1 MKLIVCKN
9 YEEASA
15 VAADIFAETLREKP
29 EAILGL
35 ATGST
40 PEGMYARLSE
50 MHEKEGLDFSKAK
63 SYNLDEYY
71 PISPD
76 NRQSYRYFMEKHLF
90 SKVNFK
96 AGATHVLDGTASD
109 AEAEC
114 RRYEAE
120 IDEAGGIDLQI
131 LGIGENGHI
140 AFNEPGDYL
149 HAETHKTGLTES
161 TIKANARFFSVGEL
175 MPNAA
180 LTVGMGVI
188 MRAKKVLLIATGAK
202 KKAAIKELLSG
213 RISTA
218 CPASVLQMHPNAVI
232 ICDEAAMEE

>member
-9 YEEASA
+9 YDEASR
-15 VAADIFAETLREKP
+15 VAADVFAETLKAKP
-29 EAILGL
+29 EAVLGL

-40 PEGMYARLSE
+40 PEGMYARLAE

-90 SKVNFK
+90 TKVNFP

-109 AEAEC
+109 PDAEC

-120 IDEAGGIDLQI
+120 IDEVGGIDLQI

-140 AFNEPGDYL
+140 AFNEPGDFL

-161 TIKANARFFSVGEL
+161 TIKANARFFSAGEV

-188 MRAKKVLLIATGAK
+188 MRAKKILLIATGAK

-218 CPASVLQMHPNAVI
+218 CPASVLRMHRDVTI
-232 ICDEAAMEE
+232 ICDEAAVEE

>member
-1 MKLIVCKN
+1 MKLTVCKN
-9 YEEASA
+9 YDEASR
-15 VAADIFAETLREKP
+15 VAADIFAETLKENP
-29 EAILGL
+29 EAVLGL

-40 PEGMYARLSE
+40 PEGMYARLAE

-71 PISPD
+71 PISPE

-90 SKVNFK
+90 TKVNFA

-109 AEAEC
+109 ADAEC

-120 IDEAGGIDLQI
+120 IDAAGGIDIQL

-140 AFNEPGDYL
+140 AFNEPGEFL

-161 TIKANARFFSVGEL
+161 TIAANARFFSEGEV

-188 MRAKKVLLIATGAK
+188 MRAKRIVLIATGAK
-202 KKAAIKELLSG
+202 KKAAVKALLSG
-213 RISTA
+213 RISTD
-218 CPASVLQMHPNAVI
+218 CPASVLQMHRDVTV
-232 ICDEAAMEE
+232 ICDEAATEE